1 MLTKRQQKDQ
11 YKYVMTF
18 QNKKL
23 LELSEALQKIEPT
36 TPENRE
42 YMLSMLI
49 SSIHRLQEITIGQ
62 NKIIDT
68 LLEERCKKP

>member
-49 SSIHRLQEITIGQ
+49 SSIHRLQEITIEQ